1 MDRQTQALRGAPHP
15 RPGPAGCEREQEGPG
30 WGPAGLFT
38 GGAGRGEPHLQGPCG
53 LAAGTGR
60 GAGGPVPELGCKR
73 RGWRPAVEFR
83 GRGFVRV

>member
-1 MDRQTQALRGAPHP
+1 MDSRRRPYVAPRTPARAPPGAS
-15 RPGPAGCEREQEGPG
+15 REQEGPG